1 MVQIKFLRASFKRGE
16 AFTKR
21 QNCHHT
27 ETSQLIWFVNQVTAF
42 YMMTTL
48 AFNELLLMILGVLAR
63 IDFRALFLIYLK
75 GITSI
80 N

>member
-16 AFTKR
+16 TFTKR

-75 GITSI
+75 GIT
-80 N
+80 